1 MSNEPNV
8 HHEQFDGIEGF
19 PLLESQKTICYQG
32 NLNSARG
39 PYLTG
44 PGMRYWA
51 ECGNFFRETRRH
63 FSKTGAL
70 LPSSRFLAR
79 ALASELRKPREPC
92 RILEVGPGTGS
103 VTREILQ
110 QMQPGDQLDAVE
122 LNGRFVA
129 LLKRRFAREWL
140 FHFHRQQV
148 KLIHSAVEDLPG
160 EAVYDHIVSGLPLN
174 NFSVDQVR
182 EIFRVYKR
190 LLKPGGTLTYYEY
203 VLIRQLKTPFVNRR
217 ERRRLY
223 RVGRVVGD
231 YIRDY
236 QVRRQKVLINVPP
249 AIVRH
254 LHLKPE
260 VDGNGSSDQKAKTV
274 ARLA

>member
-1 MSNEPNV
+1 
-8 HHEQFDGIEGF
+8 
-19 PLLESQKTICYQG
+19 
-32 NLNSARG
+32 
-39 PYLTG
+39 
-44 PGMRYWA
+44 MRYWV

-63 FSKTGAL
+63 FNNTGAL

-79 ALASELRKPREPC
+79 ALVSELRKRGPQETSRAPC

-103 VTREILQ
+103 VTREILLQ
-110 QMQPGDQLDAVE
+110 LRPEDHLDAVE
-122 LNGRFVA
+122 LNSRFVA
-129 LLKRRFAREWL
+129 LLQRRFAKEWL

-148 KLIHSAVEDLPG
+148 QVIHSAVEDLPG
-160 EAVYDHIVSGLPLN
+160 EAVYDFIVSGLPLN
-174 NFSVDQVR
+174 NFPVAHVR
-182 EIFRVYKR
+182 KIFQVYKR
-190 LLKPGGTLTYYEY
+190 LLKPGGTLTYFEY

-223 RVGRVVGD
+223 RIGRVIGD

-260 VDGNGSSDQKAKTV
+260 GERNRKEPR
-274 ARLA
+274 RLLAGTAG

>member
-1 MSNEPNV
+1 
-8 HHEQFDGIEGF
+8 
-19 PLLESQKTICYQG
+19 
-32 NLNSARG
+32 
-39 PYLTG
+39 
-44 PGMRYWA
+44 MRYWV

-63 FSKTGAL
+63 FSDTGAL

-79 ALASELRKPREPC
+79 ALVSELRKRGPQGISADPY

-103 VTREILQ
+103 VTREILRQ
-110 QMQPGDQLDAVE
+110 LRPGDHLDAVE

-129 LLKRRFAREWL
+129 LLKRRFAKEWL

-148 KLIHSAVEDLPG
+148 KVIHSAVEDLPG
-160 EAVYDHIVSGLPLN
+160 EAVYDFIVSGLPIN
-174 NFSVDQVR
+174 NFPVAHVRRIFQVY
-182 EIFRVYKR
+182 ER
-190 LLKPGGTLTYYEY
+190 LLKPGGTLTYFEY

-223 RVGRVVGD
+223 RIGRVVGD

-260 VDGNGSSDQKAKTV
+260 GEGNGSIRERRKI
-274 ARLA
+274 LAGTAS

>member
-1 MSNEPNV
+1 
-8 HHEQFDGIEGF
+8 
-19 PLLESQKTICYQG
+19 
-32 NLNSARG
+32 
-39 PYLTG
+39 
-44 PGMRYWA
+44 MRYWA

-63 FSKTGAL
+63 FNDTGAL

-79 ALASELRKPREPC
+79 ALISELRKRANGTSATPC

-103 VTREILQ
+103 VTREILRQ
-110 QMQPGDQLDAVE
+110 LRPEDRLDAVE

-129 LLKRRFAREWL
+129 LLKRRFAKEWQ

-148 KLIHSAVEDLPG
+148 KVIHSAVEDLPG
-160 EAVYDHIVSGLPLN
+160 EGIYDFIVSGLPLN
-174 NFSVDQVR
+174 NFPVAHVRRIFQV
-182 EIFRVYKR
+182 YQH
-190 LLKPGGTLTYYEY
+190 LLKPGGTLTFFEY

-223 RVGRVVGD
+223 RVGRIVGD
-231 YIRDY
+231 YIRDC

-254 LHLKPE
+254 LHFE
-260 VDGNGSSDQKAKTV
+260 GNGRNKE
-274 ARLA
+274 RRNLLAGTAG